1 MQDVTP
7 TYTVTELAESVGR
20 AVSDA
25 FPDEVWVRG
34 EIRDLSRHSS
44 GNVYFTLVDPEMVRP
59 DGTMPGAARLPVAL
73 FASDKDAV
81 NWKLRRSGAGR
92 MVEGTEVRIRGAIS
106 YYPVRGTVQ
115 LRMTWIDTEF
125 VIGRLAARREE
136 LIRRLG
142 AEGLLDRNAGL
153 PVPLVPL
160 RVGLVTSAGSA
171 AHADF
176 LHELEASGFAWRL
189 VVCDARVQGGDAPR
203 SIVAALA
210 AVAGAV
216 DVVALVRGGG
226 ARTELAAFDHEDV
239 ARAIATCLVPVITGI
254 GHEVDTTVA
263 DRVAH
268 AAHKTPTAA
277 AGALVAQV
285 RSYLDRLAARSRGIE
300 HGALRVVHGGSALI
314 DAAARRLARDG
325 RSIVRAE
332 ADRLTRLEAAVVRT
346 SARSSSQAQRTV
358 NGIADRLLRQGRTHC
373 DVARSRVRELE
384 RRFTSA
390 PLRLL
395 DGEAAKLDLVEAQVV
410 ARDPA
415 VTLAHGFAI
424 VRDEGGA
431 IVRSAAD
438 VAPGDPIDL
447 EFSDGHARARVDDVR
462 RT

>member
-1 MQDVTP
+1 MQDGAP

-20 AVSDA
+20 AVSEA

-59 DGTMPGAARLPVAL
+59 DGTMPGAARLHVAL

-92 MVEGTEVRIRGAIS
+92 MTEGTEVRIRGAIS
-106 YYPVRGTVQ
+106 YYPVRGRVQ
-115 LRMTWIDTEF
+115 LRMTWVDTEF
-125 VIGRLAARREE
+125 VMGRLAARREE

-142 AEGLLDRNAGL
+142 EEGLLDRNAGL
-153 PVPLVPL
+153 SLPAVPL

-176 LHELEASGFAWRL
+176 VHELEASGFGWRL
-189 VVCDARVQGGDAPR
+189 VLCDARVQGAEAPR
-203 SIVAALA
+203 SIVAALS
-210 AVAGAV
+210 AVAGTV
-216 DVVALVRGGG
+216 DVVAVVRGGG

-239 ARAIATCLVPVITGI
+239 ARAIATCRVPVITGI

-277 AGALVAQV
+277 AGALVGMV
-285 RSYLDRLAARSRGIE
+285 RTYLDRLAARSRSIE
-300 HGALRVVHGGSALI
+300 HGALRVVHGGLALV

-332 ADRLTRLEAAVVRT
+332 TDGLDRMESALART
-346 SARSSSQAQRTV
+346 SARSTSQAQKGLDLV
-358 NGIADRLLRQGRTHC
+358 ADRIVRQGRVRC
-373 DVARSRVRELE
+373 DVARGGVGDFE
-384 RRFTSA
+384 RRLAFA
-390 PLRLL
+390 PLRSLE
-395 DGEAAKLDLVEAQVV
+395 GEAAKLDLVEARVV

-415 VTLAHGFAI
+415 VPLAHGFAI

-431 IVRSAAD
+431 IVRTAAD
-438 VAPGDPIDL
+438 VAPGDAIDL
-447 EFSDGHARARVDDVR
+447 EFSDGRARARIDEVHGY
-462 RT
+462 